1 MASEIRANKS
11 TNRAGLGTVT
21 YADTGII
28 VSGIVTCTELSGLTA
43 LNISGVG
50 TANTLDINGDI
61 DVDGHTNLD
70 NVSIAGVTTFGNNI
84 TASGTSR
91 FEIASMENALLDG
104 EIAHTGDT
112 DTLIKFPSNN
122 TISFDTAGSERL
134 RIGSSGQ
141 LGIAGANYGS
151 SGQVLTSGG
160 SGSAISWTTITGTT
174 INNNANNRV
183 ITGSDSANTLEGEAQ
198 LTFALSSNDAILK
211 VTGANSAG
219 HAQLTLQTGGTT
231 DHCSVNFGD
240 SDDDDR
246 GEIRYTNSSDSMNF
260 DTAAT
265 HRMTL
270 DANGYLLPA
279 TNNTYDLGSSS
290 LRWRDIYTND
300 LNLSNEGSAN
310 SVDGTWGDYT
320 IQEGESDLFLINNRS
335 GKKYKFN
342 LTEVS

>member
-1 MASEIRANKS
+1 MVLPGYSGHAPYDFDHPAIASKIRKTRPGVVCNRYCFSPAGAQGAANATTINS
-11 TNRAGLGTVT
+11 NTNNYLVTGT
-21 YADTGII
+21 
-28 VSGIVTCTELSGLTA
+28 
-43 LNISGVG
+43 G
-50 TANTLDINGDI
+50 TANTLQ
-61 DVDGHTNLD
+61 
-70 NVSIAGVTTFGNNI
+70 
-84 TASGTSR
+84 
-91 FEIASMENALLDG
+91 G
-104 EIAHTGDT
+104 EQA
-112 DTLIKFPSNN
+112 
-122 TISFDTAGSERL
+122 
-134 RIGSSGQ
+134 
-141 LGIAGANYGS
+141 
-151 SGQVLTSGG
+151 
-160 SGSAISWTTITGTT
+160 
-174 INNNANNRV
+174 
-183 ITGSDSANTLEGEAQ
+183 
-198 LTFALSSNDAILK
+198 LTFYHAGNDSILT
-211 VTGANSAG
+211 VEGINSAG
-219 HAQLTLQTGGTT
+219 HAQLTLKTGGTT
-231 DHCSVNFGD
+231 DHCSINFGD
-240 SDDDDR
+240 SDDHDA